1 MTAAQM
7 YLPPLLGL
15 VALAFLTALAIL
27 ITRIVDLVRSKRP
40 WFFYEEFDG
49 KGAPLFVLRPT
60 RQLAN
65 QFEFPILFYALIA
78 IAIAVPVHDPVIA
91 GLAWA
96 YVALRWAHALSHLA
110 FNRLYV
116 RTPIFMVSNV
126 VLLAM
131 WVILALAVLT
141 HRSGV

>member
-7 YLPPLLGL
+7 YIPQLLGL
-15 VALAFLTALAIL
+15 VALAFLTALTIL
-27 ITRIVDLVRSKRP
+27 ITRIVDLVESKRP
-40 WFFYEEFDG
+40 WSFYEEFDG
-49 KGAPLFVLRPT
+49 KGAPLSVMRPT

-96 YVALRWAHALSHLA
+96 YVALRWAHTLTHLV
-110 FNRLYV
+110 FNRLYA
-116 RTPIFMVSNV
+116 RTPIFMVGNV

-131 WVILALAVLT
+131 WLDLALIVLA
-141 HRSGV
+141 